1 MELHKKN
8 RNMQIKTT
16 RIVALLM
23 LTLSV
28 GCSSG
33 SGSTKSAVVNS
44 NLSSQSDS
52 LAYIVGMNI
61 AEQLHKMDSTINY
74 GVVCRAIM
82 ERMEHKSLM
91 SDEEAKVQ
99 YLRYLLYV
107 EPERKRGYEEQFLA
121 DLAASDRDYTRT
133 KSGLTYH
140 IEVIGDESLQ
150 PKSSNDWVVVNYV
163 ISQVGGEQ
171 LYPPLTSEDKVV
183 TIEAGISEL
192 PSGVAESLMMIGKG
206 GKIRAWIPSKLAYG
220 ELGNEEYGV
229 EPTQTLHF
237 DIELVDVEKGVAI
250 QRRKELTEF

>member
-1 MELHKKN
+1 
-8 RNMQIKTT
+8 MQIKTT
-16 RIVALLM
+16 SIAALLM

-28 GCSSG
+28 ACSSG
-33 SGSTKSAVVNS
+33 GGAKSSKTGANS

-61 AEQLHKMDSTINY
+61 AEQLQKMDSTINY

-121 DLAASDRDYTRT
+121 DLAAADREYTRT

-171 LYPPLTSEDKVV
+171 LYPPLDSEDKVV
-183 TIEAGISEL
+183 TVETALSDL
-192 PSGVAESLMMIGKG
+192 PLGVEESLKMIGKG

-229 EPTQTLHF
+229 EPTQTLYF
-237 DIELVDVEKGVAI
+237 DIELVDVEKGTAV